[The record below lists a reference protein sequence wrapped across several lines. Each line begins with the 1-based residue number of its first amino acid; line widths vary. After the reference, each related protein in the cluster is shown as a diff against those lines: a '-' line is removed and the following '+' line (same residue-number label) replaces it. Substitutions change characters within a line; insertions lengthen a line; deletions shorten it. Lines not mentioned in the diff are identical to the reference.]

1 MNTIIN
7 TLISSVIKNENKYEQ
22 QVQEFLKT
30 LLENEGF
37 YAMPKV
43 LLRINEKGDT
53 YELER
58 QEIYHQTCE
67 LLRMMDIEFKVLP
80 NKAAIMIF
88 PGAKNDSSNTAS

>member
-7 TLISSVIKNENKYEQ
+7 TLISSVIKNENKYEL

-58 QEIYHQTCE
+58 QEIYDQTRDI
-67 LLRMMDIEFKVLP
+67 LKMMDIEFKVLP
-80 NKAAIMIF
+80 SKPAIMIVQR
-88 PGAKNDSSNTAS
+88 S

>member
-7 TLISSVIKNENKYEQ
+7 TLISSVIKNENKYEL

-37 YAMPKV
+37 YAMSKV

-58 QEIYHQTCE
+58 QEIYDQTRDI
-67 LLRMMDIEFKVLP
+67 LKMMDIEYKTLP
-80 NKAAIMIF
+80 HKKAIMIVQH
-88 PGAKNDSSNTAS
+88 S